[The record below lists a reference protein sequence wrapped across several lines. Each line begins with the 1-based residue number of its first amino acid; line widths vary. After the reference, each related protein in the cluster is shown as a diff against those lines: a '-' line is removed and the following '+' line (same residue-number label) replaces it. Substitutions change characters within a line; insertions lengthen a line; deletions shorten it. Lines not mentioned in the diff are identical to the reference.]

1 MSTEGK
7 VVNPSLDS
15 LKWVLAL
22 VVFAAA
28 VVGNVYFTE
37 IVDYLLSAAPQQ
49 FFFLNKFTL
58 IYQVFAVVLLMALSA
73 FVALQTTQGQ
83 SFVVLVKEANLER
96 RKVVWPTRQETV
108 QTTLIVV
115 VFVVIVGLMLWGIDS
130 LLGWMTRALIG

>member
-7 VVNPSLDS
+7 AVSSSLDS

-28 VVGNVYFTE
+28 VVGNIYFKE
-37 IVDYLLSAAPQQ
+37 IVDYLLDLSPQLM
-49 FFFLNKFTL
+49 FLTKFTL
-58 IYQVFAVVLLMALSA
+58 MYQVLSVVLLMALSG
-73 FVALQTTQGQ
+73 FIALQTTQGK

-115 VFVVIVGLMLWGIDS
+115 VFVFIVGLILWGIDS
-130 LLGWMTRALIG
+130 VLGMLTKMLIG

>member
-7 VVNPSLDS
+7 VVNSSLDS

-22 VVFAAA
+22 VVFAVA
-28 VVGNVYFTE
+28 VVGNVYFKE
-37 IVDYLLSAAPQQ
+37 ILDYLLFTAPQLT
-49 FFFLNKFTL
+49 FLTKFTL

-73 FVALQTTQGQ
+73 FIALQTTQGK

-115 VFVVIVGLMLWGIDS
+115 VFVVIVGLILWGIDS
-130 LLGWMTRALIG
+130 VLGWMTKLLIG

>member
-7 VVNPSLDS
+7 VVNSSLDS

-28 VVGNVYFTE
+28 VVGNVYFKE
-37 IVDYLLSAAPQQ
+37 IIDYLLETAPQQ
-49 FFFLNKFTL
+49 LFFLAKFTL
-58 IYQVFAVVLLMALSA
+58 IYQVLAVVLLMALSA
-73 FVALQTTQGQ
+73 FIALQTTQGK

-115 VFVVIVGLMLWGIDS
+115 VFVVIVGLILWGIDS
-130 LLGWMTRALIG
+130 ILGWMTKMLIG

>member
-7 VVNPSLDS
+7 VVNSSLDS

-22 VVFAAA
+22 VVFAA
-28 VVGNVYFTE
+28 
-37 IVDYLLSAAPQQ
+37 PQLT
-49 FFFLNKFTL
+49 FLTKFTL

-73 FVALQTTQGQ
+73 FIALQTTQGK

-115 VFVVIVGLMLWGIDS
+115 VFVVIVGLILWGIDS
-130 LLGWMTRALIG
+130 VLGWMTKLLIG

>member
-7 VVNPSLDS
+7 VVNSSLDS

-22 VVFAAA
+22 VVFAVA
-28 VVGNVYFTE
+28 VVGNVYFKE
-37 IVDYLLSAAPQQ
+37 ILDYLLFAAPQLT
-49 FFFLNKFTL
+49 FLTKFTL

-73 FVALQTTQGQ
+73 FIALQTTQGK

-115 VFVVIVGLMLWGIDS
+115 VFVVIVGLILWGIDS
-130 LLGWMTRALIG
+130 VLGWMTKMLIG

>member
-7 VVNPSLDS
+7 VINSSLDS

-28 VVGNVYFTE
+28 VVGNVYFKE
-37 IVDYLLSAAPQQ
+37 IVDYLLEAAPQQ
-49 FFFLNKFTL
+49 LFFLTKFTL
-58 IYQVFAVVLLMALSA
+58 IYQVLAVVLLMALSA
-73 FVALQTTQGQ
+73 FIALQTSQGK

-115 VFVVIVGLMLWGIDS
+115 VFVVIVGLILWGIDS
-130 LLGWMTRALIG
+130 VLGWMTKMLIG